1 MLCELQIEN
10 VAVIEKAVVS
20 FEKRFNVLTGETGA
34 GKSILIDSINAILG
48 NRTNKEIVRSGADK
62 ASIVATFD
70 NIPSSLKAAMADQ
83 GYDSSDVL
91 ILSREVFA
99 EGRSLCRINGKP
111 ATASIVR
118 ELCQNLVN
126 IHGQLDNQ
134 ELLDPDKHINI
145 LDRYSD
151 LERDVQEYQITF
163 EELLDLQKRISS
175 LQMNENEKSNRIDL
189 LTYQLNEI
197 EQADLKPEEETELQ
211 NRRIVL
217 KNSERITSSL
227 HNAVSLMDESDSPD
241 GTSSLDHV
249 LSASNELEHI
259 RALSDKIDSVASRI
273 NDSYFELGD
282 IISTIQQILSSF
294 EYDPNEMETLE
305 DRLDLIYKLK
315 KKYGETIPDIMTYA
329 ENARKELN
337 QIVMSDELLDQLKT
351 EFKEK
356 KAQAIKLAQSLSKK
370 RLDAFLKFSKEI
382 KNELSYLN
390 MPTVELEIDH
400 RRTKELTPSG
410 MDQIEF
416 LISTNPGETPKAL
429 SKIASGGEMAR
440 IMLAI
445 KNVLAEKD
453 GVATLIFDEIDTGVS
468 GKSAQKIGEKLKQI
482 SLSHQVICV
491 THSAQVAAYANNH
504 LKIEKS
510 VIGGR
515 TYTTVKSLDH
525 KQRVEELARIIS
537 GENLTSISL
546 KNAEEMLSIAQDH
559 LKE

>member
-70 NIPSSLKAAMADQ
+70 NVPSSLKAAMADQ

-241 GTSSLDHV
+241 GTTSLDHV

-273 NDSYFELGD
+273 NDSYFELRD

-315 KKYGETIPDIMTYA
+315 KKYGETIPDIITYA

-390 MPTVELEIDH
+390 MPTVELEIDN

-515 TYTTVKSLDH
+515 TYTSVKSLDH

>member
-10 VAVIEKAVVS
+10 VTVIEKAVVS

-273 NDSYFELGD
+273 NDSYFELRD

-315 KKYGETIPDIMTYA
+315 KKYGETIPDIITYA

-515 TYTTVKSLDH
+515 TYTSVKSLDH

>member
-70 NIPSSLKAAMADQ
+70 NVPSSLKAAMADQ

-227 HNAVSLMDESDSPD
+227 HNAVLLYLCSPLRQN
-241 GTSSLDHV
+241 S
-249 LSASNELEHI
+249 
-259 RALSDKIDSVASRI
+259 
-273 NDSYFELGD
+273 
-282 IISTIQQILSSF
+282 QI
-294 EYDPNEMETLE
+294 
-305 DRLDLIYKLK
+305 
-315 KKYGETIPDIMTYA
+315 
-329 ENARKELN
+329 
-337 QIVMSDELLDQLKT
+337 
-351 EFKEK
+351 
-356 KAQAIKLAQSLSKK
+356 
-370 RLDAFLKFSKEI
+370 
-382 KNELSYLN
+382 
-390 MPTVELEIDH
+390 
-400 RRTKELTPSG
+400 
-410 MDQIEF
+410 
-416 LISTNPGETPKAL
+416 
-429 SKIASGGEMAR
+429 
-440 IMLAI
+440 
-445 KNVLAEKD
+445 
-453 GVATLIFDEIDTGVS
+453 
-468 GKSAQKIGEKLKQI
+468 
-482 SLSHQVICV
+482 
-491 THSAQVAAYANNH
+491 
-504 LKIEKS
+504 
-510 VIGGR
+510 
-515 TYTTVKSLDH
+515 
-525 KQRVEELARIIS
+525 
-537 GENLTSISL
+537 
-546 KNAEEMLSIAQDH
+546 
-559 LKE
+559 